1 MGELVPLIESY
12 GVNVRMNKPTTVIK
26 NVYTT
31 SIGVNGGEYKLDAFK
46 NNNLGESMQVLVGT
60 GINETP
66 EWQDIQLPLPTG
78 NTRKRT
84 GIDAGVLNERSVT
97 DDYEYICIQGGEVG
111 VAIWKKQPLS
121 VS

>member
-1 MGELVPLIESY
+1 MPLVESY

-78 NTRKRT
+78 STRKRT

-97 DDYEYICIQGGEVG
+97 DDYEYICTQGGEVG

-121 VS
+121 IS